1 MKRKAM
7 NEQNHTIVVT
17 KNTGEKDVFDAEKLK
32 TALRRSGAT
41 EEEVNLVEQEVL
53 KKLYNNISTKKIYQI
68 AYSLLRNKSKR
79 TAGRYRLKNAV
90 MSLGPSGYPFE
101 KFLGRLF
108 ESRGYRVRV
117 NQIIKGKCVTHETD
131 VIANNGTEQIMV
143 ECKFHSSVTQK
154 SDVKV
159 PLYIQS
165 RFLDIKAVWE
175 QQSDLQGLKLYGMV
189 ATNTRFTEDAKDF
202 ARCAGLKVISW
213 DYPQGNSLREWI
225 DSSGFYPVTALQSLR
240 KKDKELLLENNLVLC
255 RELASNKQELRRLNF
270 SEGAIKKMITEAEHL
285 IS

>member
-1 MKRKAM
+1 M
-7 NEQNHTIVVT
+7 NEHHQTIVVT
-17 KNTGEKDVFDAEKLK
+17 KNTGEKDIFDVEKLK

-41 EEEVNLVEQEVL
+41 ETEVNLVEQEVL
-53 KKLYNNISTKKIYQI
+53 DNLYDGITTKKIYQI
-68 AYSLLRNKSKR
+68 AYNLLRNKSKR

-108 ESRGYRVRV
+108 ESRGYRVQV
-117 NQIIKGKCVTHETD
+117 GTILKGKCVTHEID

-143 ECKFHSSVTQK
+143 ECKFHSSIAQK

-165 RFLDIKAVWE
+165 RFLDVKAMWE
-175 QQSDLQGLKLYGMV
+175 QQPELNSIRFAGMV
-189 ATNTRFTEDAKDF
+189 ATNTRFTEDAKNF
-202 ARCAGLKVISW
+202 ARCVGLKVISW
-213 DYPQGNSLREWI
+213 DYPAGNSLREWI
-225 DSSGFYPVTALQSLR
+225 DESGYYPITALQSLR
-240 KKDKELLLENNLVLC
+240 KKDKEFLLENNLVLC
-255 RELASNKQELRRLNF
+255 RELESNRQKLRYLNL
-270 SEGAIKKMITEAEHL
+270 SESTIKNVLSEAAHL

>member
-1 MKRKAM
+1 MI
-7 NEQNHTIVVT
+7 EQYNSTVVV
-17 KNTGEKDVFDAEKLK
+17 KNTGEKDFFNVEKLK

-41 EEEVNLVEQEVL
+41 ETEVNLVEQEVL
-53 KKLYNNISTKKIYQI
+53 KQLYNGISTKKIYRI
-68 AYSLLRNKSKR
+68 AYNLLRNKSKR

-108 ESRGYRVRV
+108 ENRGYKTVV

-143 ECKFHSSVTQK
+143 ECKFHSSITQK

-165 RFLDIKAVWE
+165 RFLDIKEVWK
-175 QQSDLQGLKLYGMV
+175 QQPELNGINFFGMV
-189 ATNTRFTEDAKDF
+189 ATNTRFTEDAKAF
-202 ARCAGLKVISW
+202 AKCVGLKIISW
-213 DYPQGNSLREWI
+213 DYPAGNSLREWI
-225 DSSGFYPVTALQSLR
+225 DNSGFYPVTALQSLR

-255 RELASNKQELRRLNF
+255 RELESNKQKLRELNF
-270 SEGAIKKMITEAEHL
+270 SESIIKKILAEAKHL
-285 IS
+285 VS

>member
-1 MKRKAM
+1 M
-7 NEQNHTIVVT
+7 NKTPTTIVVT
-17 KNTGEKDVFDAEKLK
+17 KNTGEKDVFNADKLK
-32 TALRRSGAT
+32 TALRRSGAS
-41 EEEVNLVEQEVL
+41 EKEVDLVEQEVL
-53 KKLYNNISTKKIYQI
+53 GELYDGISTKKIYRL
-68 AYSLLRNKSKR
+68 AYNLLRHKSKR

-108 ESRGYRVRV
+108 ESRGYNVAV
-117 NQIIKGKCVTHETD
+117 NQIVKGKCITHETD

-143 ECKFHSSVTQK
+143 ECKFHSRATQK

-165 RFLDIKAVWE
+165 RFLDIKAIWE
-175 QQSDLQGLKLYGMV
+175 QQPNLKEIQFYGMV

-202 ARCAGLKVISW
+202 ARCMGLKVISW
-213 DYPQGNSLREWI
+213 DYPAGNSLREWI
-225 DSSGFYPVTALQSLR
+225 DDSGYYPITVLQSLR

-255 RELASNKQELRRLNF
+255 RELEPHRQKLRELNF
-270 SEGAIKKMITEAEHL
+270 SESTIKKILNEAAHL

>member
-1 MKRKAM
+1 MI
-7 NEQNHTIVVT
+7 EQYNSTVVV
-17 KNTGEKDVFDAEKLK
+17 KNTGEKDFFNVEKLK

-41 EEEVNLVEQEVL
+41 ETEVNLVEQEVL
-53 KKLYNNISTKKIYQI
+53 KQLYNGISTKKIYRI
-68 AYSLLRNKSKR
+68 AYNLLRNKSKR

-108 ESRGYRVRV
+108 ENRGYKTFV

-143 ECKFHSSVTQK
+143 ECKFHSSITQK

-165 RFLDIKAVWE
+165 RFLDIKEVWK
-175 QQSDLQGLKLYGMV
+175 QQPELNGINFFGMV
-189 ATNTRFTEDAKDF
+189 ATNTRFTEDAKAF
-202 ARCAGLKVISW
+202 AKCVGLKIISW
-213 DYPQGNSLREWI
+213 DYPAGNSLREWI
-225 DSSGFYPVTALQSLR
+225 DNSGFYPVTALQSLR

-255 RELASNKQELRRLNF
+255 RELESNKQKLRELNF
-270 SEGAIKKMITEAEHL
+270 SESSIKKILAEAKHL
-285 IS
+285 VS

>member
-1 MKRKAM
+1 M
-7 NEQNHTIVVT
+7 NEQHQSIVVT

-32 TALRRSGAT
+32 SALRRSGAT
-41 EEEVNLVEQEVL
+41 ETEVDLVEQEVL
-53 KKLYNNISTKKIYQI
+53 YNLYDGITTKKIYRL
-68 AYSLLRNKSKR
+68 AYNLLRNKSKR
-79 TAGRYRLKNAV
+79 TAGRYRLKSAV

-108 ESRGYRVRV
+108 ESKGYKVSV
-117 NQIIKGKCVTHETD
+117 NKIIKGKCVTHETD
-131 VIANNGTEQIMV
+131 LIANNGTEQIMV
-143 ECKFHSSVTQK
+143 ECKFHSRITQK

-175 QQSDLQGLKLYGMV
+175 QNPDLKNTRLYGMV

-202 ARCAGLKVISW
+202 ARCVGLKVISW
-213 DYPQGNSLREWI
+213 DYPSGNSLREWI
-225 DSSGFYPVTALQSLR
+225 DDSGYYPITALQSLR
-240 KKDKELLLENNLVLC
+240 KKDTELLLENNLVLC
-255 RELASNKQELRRLNF
+255 RELEPNRQKLRDLNF
-270 SEGAIKKMITEAEHL
+270 SESNIKKILTEAAHL

>member
-1 MKRKAM
+1 M
-7 NEQNHTIVVT
+7 NKTPTTIVVT
-17 KNTGEKDVFDAEKLK
+17 KNNGEKDVFNAEKLK
-32 TALRRSGAT
+32 TALRRSGAS
-41 EEEVNLVEQEVL
+41 EREVDLVEQEVL
-53 KKLYNNISTKKIYQI
+53 GELYDGISTKKIYRL
-68 AYSLLRNKSKR
+68 AYNLLRNKSKR

-101 KFLGRLF
+101 KFMGRLF
-108 ESRGYRVRV
+108 ESRGYNVKV
-117 NQIIKGKCVTHETD
+117 NQIIKGKCVSHETD

-143 ECKFHSSVTQK
+143 ECKFHSSATQK

-175 QQSDLQGLKLYGMV
+175 QQPNLKEVQFYGMV

-202 ARCAGLKVISW
+202 ARCMGLKVISW
-213 DYPQGNSLREWI
+213 DYPTGNSLREWI
-225 DSSGFYPVTALQSLR
+225 DDSGYYPITVLQSLR

-255 RELASNKQELRRLNF
+255 RELEPHRQKLRELNF
-270 SEGAIKKMITEAEHL
+270 SESTIKKILNEAAHL